1 MFLYRNGR
9 LCFGSASFVLPDDCF
24 VDTSLP
30 VDSHNGFVIQ
40 PIDQSFKI
48 NLDFDVRGLE
58 PCCGLKGQAE
68 NWSGDVEIR
77 EETLPCGIGWS
88 AILSFENRCYRE
100 LCIPMREGV
109 TDEYGN
115 TLNEMSVQIVAGSV
129 EEAVAATRHRVF
141 LELVNSIVV

>member
-9 LCFGSASFVLPDDCF
+9 LCLGSASFVLPDDCF

-40 PIDQSFKI
+40 PTDQSFKI
-48 NLDFDVRGLE
+48 YLDFDVRGLE

-68 NWSGDVEIR
+68 SWSGEVEVK
-77 EETLPCGIGWS
+77 EETLPCGAGWS
-88 AILSFENRCYRE
+88 AVFAHENRCYRE
-100 LCIPMREGV
+100 LCIPMSGGV

-115 TLNEMSVQIVAGSV
+115 TLNVLSVQIVAGSAD
-129 EEAVAATRHRVF
+129 EAMAAVSHRVF
-141 LELVNSIVV
+141 QDLVNSIVV